1 MGISTLPANTTTFGN
16 GYPVYDSARIPTFV
30 LTNSSKGNESESL
43 AFSLFKSFDAGLDI
57 RFGYAWTDAKDVNPM
72 TSSVAFSNYVNRAFY
87 DPEEEVLSTSNYNI
101 EHRFTGVLNYT
112 ANWFGE
118 YRTRVSLYGQAASG
132 VPYSTVLGGADGT
145 IGLMALRPTS
155 ISSSMCSK
163 RREPVT
169 TITVAGGARW
179 ICASARSFR
188 GFLTP
193 TAAVPF

>member
-1 MGISTLPANTTTFGN
+1 
-16 GYPVYDSARIPTFV
+16 
-30 LTNSSKGNESESL
+30 
-43 AFSLFKSFDAGLDI
+43 
-57 RFGYAWTDAKDVNPM
+57 M

-145 IGLMALRPTS
+145 IGAY
-155 ISSSMCSK
+155 
-163 RREPVT
+163 
-169 TITVAGGARW
+169 
-179 ICASARSFR
+179 
-188 GFLTP
+188 GFTP
-193 TAAVPF
+193 YLDFIEHVLEAPGTRNNNNGS